1 MTSLLLGILYFP
13 LSSFLFLSTFHF
25 PLRLGSPLQSLRRA
39 SSPHSSPCR
48 LAAGAKD
55 GPARSHRKNS
65 ILRSFADLHCYR
77 LHRKDGECR
86 FGGTDDSLRAWS
98 PGNYAS
104 ALPSGSSVPS
114 LRSLPR
120 LISFLFLSRN
130 AHCGRGSSCEHR
142 IDHDGVEEECPR
154 AFSGPLWRVLFS
166 PHARAFIF
174 LRDESGTS
182 LHHGGSIRV
191 SGFHWN
197 FSHLCSLDRPLA
209 ETLSTFLFPLSSFSR
224 DSCAVARCS
233 YSSDCPA
240 IPCLARYTVSF

>member
-65 ILRSFADLHCYR
+65 ILRSFTDLHCNR
-77 LHRKDGECR
+77 LHRKIRECR
-86 FGGTDDSLRAWS
+86 ERSASHSFHSCFS
-98 PGNYAS
+98 GNCSS
-104 ALPSGSSVPS
+104 AFSSGSSVPS

-120 LISFLFLSRN
+120 FLSFSFLSRN
-130 AHCGRGSSCEHR
+130 AHCGRDSSGDPR

-154 AFSGPLWRVLFS
+154 AFSGPLWRILLS

-174 LRDESGTS
+174 LRDESGAS
-182 LHHGGSIRV
+182 LHHRGSLCIH
-191 SGFHWN
+191 SCHWN
-197 FSHLCSLDRPLA
+197 ISYGFCIDRALA
-209 ETLSTFLFPLSSFSR
+209 ESLFILHSSFFTFSC